1 MTILAATLIAFLT
14 ITVWMYFSGKEMD
27 GEKQ

>member
-14 ITVWMYFSGKEMD
+14 ITVWMYISGKEMD